1 MNLILTL
8 DKNNIKINGG
18 SYLKNS
24 FKIIELKQ
32 VSLEK
37 LQSINYDYVYLFT
50 FGEFEINNNL
60 PTCQNNDYGIFC
72 ISKKRFPAFFC
83 LKKSFFEIFYIMLGS
98 SIITKTCETL
108 DIKNYFCC
116 KTDNEVIY
124 KITKFSDFVSM
135 TFNSSSD
142 FVPVEITGLKAENL
156 SFKLFNIFSML
167 EFCDKSIYDSCFE
180 LAMNSLNNYQK
191 KFLEDNL
198 YNMTTSTYFI
208 SKNCSEKI
216 KKFLKDNPYEIPEDY
231 YGPDKKKYDEDYK
244 NNFIYGDKSD
254 LE

>member
-24 FKIIELKQ
+24 FKIIELKEIN
-32 VSLEK
+32 LEK
-37 LQSINYDYVYLFT
+37 IKSINYDYAYLFT

-60 PTCQNNDYGIFC
+60 PTCQNNDYGVFC

-98 SIITKTCETL
+98 SIITKTSETL
-108 DIKNYFCC
+108 DVKNYFCC
-116 KTDNEVIY
+116 KDDNEVVY

-135 TFNSSSD
+135 AFNNTSG
-142 FVPVEITGLKAENL
+142 FIPVEIAGLKAENL

-167 EFCDKSIYDSCFE
+167 DFCDENIYNSCFE
-180 LAMNSLNNYQK
+180 LAINSLDNYQK

-198 YNMTTSTYFI
+198 YNKSTSTYFI
-208 SKNCSEKI
+208 NKKCSEKI
-216 KKFLKDNPYEIPEDY
+216 KKFLKDNPYEVPKDY
-231 YGPDKKKYDEDYK
+231 YGSDEKKYNNDYK

>member
-83 LKKSFFEIFYIMLGS
+83 LKKSFFEIFWSIIS
-98 SIITKTCETL
+98 SI
-108 DIKNYFCC
+108 
-116 KTDNEVIY
+116 
-124 KITKFSDFVSM
+124 
-135 TFNSSSD
+135 
-142 FVPVEITGLKAENL
+142 
-156 SFKLFNIFSML
+156 
-167 EFCDKSIYDSCFE
+167 
-180 LAMNSLNNYQK
+180 
-191 KFLEDNL
+191 
-198 YNMTTSTYFI
+198 
-208 SKNCSEKI
+208 
-216 KKFLKDNPYEIPEDY
+216 
-231 YGPDKKKYDEDYK
+231 
-244 NNFIYGDKSD
+244 
-254 LE
+254 